1 MSVWPELRCLLDTGM
16 PPETAERCRALLEAG
31 DDRQAAAL
39 LRRWRGELLDRLHQC
54 QKQLDCL
61 DYFYRSLEK

>member
-1 MSVWPELRCLLDTGM
+1 MSAAPELRCLLDAGM
-16 PPETAERCRALLEAG
+16 PREAAERCSALLEAG
-31 DDRQAAAL
+31 DDRQAAAQ

-61 DYFYRSLEK
+61 DYLCRSLEK